1 MSVYTF
7 SSSKFRFRKYYGP
20 ADRPYLSLFV
30 YVLVG
35 LDHEP
40 CMCQARILL
49 QNCIYPQLLVLV
61 CSQPALHPLSH
72 LPRPYL
78 LITPAEDI
86 SPGFHDKTM
95 QAAFSHCFLYDC
107 SVLLP
112 FKF

>member
-1 MSVYTF
+1 MSVYSF

-30 YVLVG
+30 YVLVE

-40 CMCQARILL
+40 CMCRARILL
-49 QNCIYPQLLVLV
+49 QNYT
-61 CSQPALHPLSH
+61 PAPGPRMLSASAAPTSH

-78 LITPAEDI
+78 LITPPEDI
-86 SPGFHDKTM
+86 SPCFQDKTT
-95 QAAFSHCFLYDC
+95 QAVFSHCFLYAC